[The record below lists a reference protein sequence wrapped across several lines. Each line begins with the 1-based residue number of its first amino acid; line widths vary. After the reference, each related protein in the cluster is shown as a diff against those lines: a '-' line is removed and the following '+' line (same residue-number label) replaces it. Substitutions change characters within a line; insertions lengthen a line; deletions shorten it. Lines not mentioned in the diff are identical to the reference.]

1 MMRIFLNKK
10 ELQTTINIWFH
21 QVNAHLVKKR
31 TIWHDIQKLDYCNWL
46 YSTES
51 KLIFPRFLAIISWS
65 VSSNLLLINLIL
77 SLNLL
82 KTGNKNAQ
90 LVVQRC
96 CKNEFHSDVA
106 RFTALVQA
114 FLATN
119 QVVERVREYW
129 RDFWLNKIVRDSRQT
144 GTAKQ
149 VSLGP
154 VKRITCTGFLQYV
167 ELRSNFCNNFSH
179 LAATWFVARQAW
191 FSGGKTCNIAFQL
204 AQQQCCKTSCTFLF
218 SVLPY
223 LKF

>member
-21 QVNAHLVKKR
+21 QVNAHLVKRR
-31 TIWHDIQKLDYCNWL
+31 TIWHDILKLDYCNWL

-65 VSSNLLLINLIL
+65 VSWNLRLINLNFISKGTKNGQQKRATCFAT
-77 SLNLL
+77 SLQN
-82 KTGNKNAQ
+82 Q
-90 LVVQRC
+90 LNR
-96 CKNEFHSDVA
+96 DVP
-106 RFTALVQA
+106 RFTALV
-114 FLATN
+114 LSLSCN
-119 QVVERVREYW
+119 KSGCW
-129 RDFWLNKIVRDSRQT
+129 RCVNTDFWLKKIVRDWRHT
-144 GTAKQ
+144 GTAKH

-154 VKRITCTGFLQYV
+154 VKRATCTEFLQYV